1 MTTFFQVSNSGF
13 PPSQLALSHPPPF
26 PNQHTSMIP
35 VPSPYHVWHWRSRH
49 QRTGQVGDEQPR
61 ITNCSNH
68 HANSRRQLYTL
79 YTHSLLL
86 KAANQSP
93 RARPSH
99 ISLAV
104 PRDGTSTLNY
114 LYGNTTTTST
124 TPLARLPAAPPSPAV
139 RNAKINA
146 QNKDP
151 GHLPARMSLT
161 ESIKVWIWL
170 TVDIAFDIPRYVFF
184 QIIKMMM
191 IILTSSSSHQA
202 PAGNGI
208 NQHAAAVNRPDGE
221 PARDDLVRDPGGGT
235 LLKEIHSN
243 SKATRTRTHI

>member
-1 MTTFFQVSNSGF
+1 
-13 PPSQLALSHPPPF
+13 
-26 PNQHTSMIP
+26 MIP

-191 IILTSSSSHQA
+191 IILTSSSSHHH
-202 PAGNGI
+202 PHI
-208 NQHAAAVNRPDGE
+208 II
-221 PARDDLVRDPGGGT
+221 LTSGT
-235 LLKEIHSN
+235 CWERHQSTR
-243 SKATRTRTHI
+243 SCSQSSRWRTRS